1 MSKTIRIGELS
12 RRSGRSIHA
21 IRWYE
26 TQGLMPGVA
35 RDSAGRR
42 IYEADHAVWLE
53 LLDRLRLTGMT
64 IAEMRSYARVMKEGR
79 PARPRLREMLV
90 AHAARS
96 REKIDRQQ
104 EALRFIERKID
115 FYDEWI
121 ASGMRPPLPKLGKSR
136 L

>member
-42 IYEADHAVWLE
+42 IYEAHHAVWLE
-53 LLDRLRLTGMT
+53 LLDRLRLTG
-64 IAEMRSYARVMKEGR
+64 MKEGR